1 MNLSWISARGAGIA
15 AYSLLAAGTMWG
27 LLLSSKMLAGRIS
40 TKSLTF
46 VHEALSVGALIA
58 TIIHVAAILTDQYV
72 GFTLVDVL
80 VPGATSWRPLAVAF
94 GIVALYGMI
103 LTSSTFYIR
112 RRIGQATWRAI
123 HYLTYGVFTAALL
136 HGIKAGTDSH
146 GPLAMALYGGTGVVV
161 LALTA
166 IRVASYGEESPRTTR
181 TATART
187 ATART
192 SASRTAT
199 TRTPAARTADAR
211 SRGRTPTPRH
221 LGSDPWSGSSP
232 TELAATRPERSPDR

>member
-27 LLLSSKMLAGRIS
+27 LLLSSKTLAGRIS

-46 VHEALSVGALIA
+46 VHEALSVGALVA
-58 TIIHVAAILTDQYV
+58 TIIHVTAILTDQYV
-72 GFTLVDVL
+72 GFTLTNVL
-80 VPGATSWRPLAVAF
+80 VPGTSSWRPLAVAF
-94 GIVALYGMI
+94 GIVALYGLV

-123 HYLTYGVFTAALL
+123 HYLTYGVFTSALI

-146 GPLAMALYGGTGVVV
+146 GVLAVALYGGTGVVV

-166 IRVASYGEESPRTTR
+166 IRVASYGEESPRT
-181 TATART
+181 A
-187 ATART
+187 
-192 SASRTAT
+192 
-199 TRTPAARTADAR
+199 RTPAARTAKSRTASAR
-211 SRGRTPTPRH
+211 TARTAQARRSSPPRH
-221 LGSDPWSGSSP
+221 SLGSDPWSGSSP
-232 TELAATRPERSPDR
+232 TASAATRPARSPDR

>member
-1 MNLSWISARGAGIA
+1 MNLSWVSARGAGIA

-27 LLLSSKMLAGRIS
+27 LLLSSKTLSGRIS

-46 VHEALSVGALIA
+46 VHEALSVGALVA
-58 TIIHVAAILTDQYV
+58 TIIHVSAILTDQYV
-72 GFTLVDVL
+72 GFTLADVL
-80 VPGATSWRPLAVAF
+80 VPGSTSWRPLAVAF
-94 GIVALYGMI
+94 GIVALYGMV
-103 LTSSTFYIR
+103 LTSATFYIR

-146 GPLAMALYGGTGVVV
+146 GALAVGLYGGTAVIV

-166 IRVASYGEESPRTTR
+166 IRVANYGEETPVRRAAAGTAATR
-181 TATART
+181 STATARSRG
-187 ATART
+187 AARST
-192 SASRTAT
+192 EQSRT
-199 TRTPAARTADAR
+199 
-211 SRGRTPTPRH
+211 PRHH

-232 TELAATRPERSPDR
+232 TGSAGTRPVRSPDR

>member
-27 LLLSSKMLAGRIS
+27 LLLSSKTLGRRIS

-58 TIIHVAAILTDQYV
+58 TVIHVTAILTDQYV
-72 GFTLVDVL
+72 GFSLTNVL
-80 VPGATSWRPLAVAF
+80 VPGTSPWRPLAVAF
-94 GIVALYGMI
+94 GIVALYGLI

-123 HYLTYGVFTAALL
+123 HYLTYGVFTSALL

-146 GPLAMALYGGTGVVV
+146 GALAVALYGGTGVVV

-166 IRVASYGEESPRTTR
+166 IRVASYGDESQRTTR
-181 TATART
+181 TAPART
-187 ATART
+187 AANRTTPVHSGARAST
-192 SASRTAT
+192 S
-199 TRTPAARTADAR
+199 
-211 SRGRTPTPRH
+211 RH
-221 LGSDPWSGSSP
+221 PLGSDPWSGSSP
-232 TELAATRPERSPDR
+232 TGSAATRPVRSPDR